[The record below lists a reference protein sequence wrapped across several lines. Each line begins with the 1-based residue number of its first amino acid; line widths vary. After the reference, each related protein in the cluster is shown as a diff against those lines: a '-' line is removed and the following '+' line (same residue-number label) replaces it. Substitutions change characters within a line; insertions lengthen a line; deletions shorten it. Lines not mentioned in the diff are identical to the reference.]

1 MKAYFIAILTL
12 FTCIAT
18 VIRAQQMS
26 ELENRIDS
34 LLNGKKATVGI
45 AVWTDKGDMLP
56 GITTMY
62 TSPCSVYSNSMW
74 HWPVLDKMDKQS
86 ISLDSIVSIKASQML
101 PNTYSPLRKKF
112 PDQDF
117 TITLRELMQYSISQS
132 DNNACD
138 ILIEYA
144 GGIKHINDYICRL
157 SIDSFNL
164 SETEDGMHSSF
175 EAVYRNW
182 STPSAMVRLLR
193 TADEKE
199 LFSNKELKD
208 FLWQTMIDTETGANK
223 LKGMLPTKTV
233 LGHKTGSSDRNADGM
248 KTADNDAGLVIL
260 PDGRKYYIAAFVM
273 DSYETDEDNANIIA
287 RISRM
292 VYDAMR

>member
-18 VIRAQQMS
+18 VVRAQQMS

-45 AVWTDKGDMLP
+45 AVWTDKGDMLRYNDHVHFP
-56 GITTMY
+56 LL
-62 TSPCSVYSNSMW
+62 SVFKF
-74 HWPVLDKMDKQS
+74 HVALAVLDKMDKQS
-86 ISLDSIVSIKASQML
+86 ISLDSIVSIKASQMP

-144 GGIKHINDYICRL
+144 GGIKHINDYIHRL
-157 SIDSFNL
+157 SIDSFN
-164 SETEDGMHSSF
+164 
-175 EAVYRNW
+175 
-182 STPSAMVRLLR
+182 RLLR

-223 LKGMLPTKTV
+223 LKGMLPAKTV
-233 LGHKTGSSDRNADGM
+233 VGHKTGSSDRNADGM

>member
-1 MKAYFIAILTL
+1 ML
-12 FTCIAT
+12 F
-18 VIRAQQMS
+18 RS
-26 ELENRIDS
+26 
-34 LLNGKKATVGI
+34 
-45 AVWTDKGDMLP
+45 
-56 GITTMY
+56 
-62 TSPCSVYSNSMW
+62 
-74 HWPVLDKMDKQS
+74 
-86 ISLDSIVSIKASQML
+86 
-101 PNTYSPLRKKF
+101 
-112 PDQDF
+112 
-117 TITLRELMQYSISQS
+117 
-132 DNNACD
+132 
-138 ILIEYA
+138 LIEYA
-144 GGIKHINDYICRL
+144 GGIKHINDYIHRL

-223 LKGMLPTKTV
+223 LKGMLPAKTV
-233 LGHKTGSSDRNADGM
+233 VGHKTGSSDRNADGM

>member
-1 MKAYFIAILTL
+1 M
-12 FTCIAT
+12 
-18 VIRAQQMS
+18 
-26 ELENRIDS
+26 
-34 LLNGKKATVGI
+34 
-45 AVWTDKGDMLP
+45 
-56 GITTMY
+56 
-62 TSPCSVYSNSMW
+62 
-74 HWPVLDKMDKQS
+74 
-86 ISLDSIVSIKASQML
+86 
-101 PNTYSPLRKKF
+101 
-112 PDQDF
+112 
-117 TITLRELMQYSISQS
+117 
-132 DNNACD
+132 
-138 ILIEYA
+138 IEYA
-144 GGIKHINDYICRL
+144 GGIKHINDYIHRL

-164 SETEDGMHSSF
+164 SETEDGMLQL
-175 EAVYRNW
+175 RGCIPQLG
-182 STPSAMVRLLR
+182 TPFMARLLR

-223 LKGMLPTKTV
+223 LKGMLPAKTV
-233 LGHKTGSSDRNADGM
+233 VGHKTSSSDRNADGM